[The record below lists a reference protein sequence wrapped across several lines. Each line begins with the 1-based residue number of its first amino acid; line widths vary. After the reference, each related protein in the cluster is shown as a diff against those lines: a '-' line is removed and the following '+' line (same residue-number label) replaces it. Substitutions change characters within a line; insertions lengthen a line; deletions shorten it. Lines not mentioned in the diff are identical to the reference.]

1 MAKKIVEVEVVVCD
15 HVDDK
20 GACSSEGTRQA
31 IKECAVC
38 KKDLCSRHYQSFSI
52 SSLSSP
58 VGAGVSLTYFLCWQH
73 AEEFVKTVIQTLG
86 DARPVPYG
94 GMAK

>member
-1 MAKKIVEVEVVVCD
+1 MAKKIVEVEVFLCD

-20 GACSSEGTRQA
+20 GACNGEGSRQA

-38 KKDLCSRHYQSFSI
+38 SKDLCSKHYQTFTI

-58 VGAGVSLTYFLCWQH
+58 SGAGVSLTYFLCWQH
-73 AEEFVKTVIQTLG
+73 AEEFVSTVIQTLG

>member
-1 MAKKIVEVEVVVCD
+1 MAKKIVEVEVFTCD
-15 HVDDK
+15 HVDER
-20 GACSSEGTRQA
+20 GHCNSEGSRQA
-31 IKECAVC
+31 IKECAIC
-38 KKDLCSRHYQSFSI
+38 KKDLCSKHYQTFSI

-58 VGAGVSLTYFLCWQH
+58 VSTGVSLTYFLCWKH
-73 AEEFVKTVIQTLG
+73 AEEFINTIIQTLG

>member
-1 MAKKIVEVEVVVCD
+1 MAKKIVEVEVLLCD

-20 GACSSEGTRQA
+20 GACNGEGSRQA

-38 KKDLCSRHYQSFSI
+38 GKDLCSKHYQTFTI

-58 VGAGVSLTYFLCWQH
+58 SGAGVSLIYFLCWQH
-73 AEEFVKTVIQTLG
+73 AEEFVSTVIQTLG